1 MATSKLQEE
10 TKNRIMVLFT
20 GYRVLENHRPAWMI
34 NEDTGIPLEIDIY
47 LPDFKIGIEVQGRQH
62 IEYVPYFHK
71 TQENFEYQLKR
82 DLIKKELCV
91 KNNIHLYEI
100 FSESDIDNFI
110 YDLKFFNKELWK
122 TLSDRNTEIKSLP
135 YLAARVFEDIR
146 TYGKDSSRIQSL
158 LKRIQTIADKY
169 NIPTQAIKPD
179 FSIRKIEM
187 AYTGKQLVKIF
198 MPETDGHSYK
208 LERAAILDR
217 NGNNLKV
224 GYLRKGKQYVKEF
237 DLTTGKSLDSSIW
250 ELKLDT
256 IPSEILEEQLCQT
269 DE

>member
-10 TKNRIMVLFT
+10 TKNRILLLFN
-20 GYRVLENHRPAWMI
+20 GYRVLENHRPVWMT

-71 TQENFEYQLKR
+71 TFADFEYQQKR

-110 YDLKFFNKELWK
+110 YDLRFFNKDLWK

-135 YLAARVFEDIR
+135 YLAARVFQDIR
-146 TYGKDSSRIQSL
+146 VYGKDSSRIQSL

-187 AYTGKQLVKIF
+187 TYTGKQLIKIF

-208 LERAAILDR
+208 LERAAILEK
-217 NGNNLKV
+217 NGDKLKV

-256 IPSEILEEQLCQT
+256 IPSEIYEAVH
-269 DE
+269 